1 MNVQKD
7 MNILRKCYLI
17 KNALMIA
24 KKSVRFTYTTMYR
37 N

>member
-17 KNALMIA
+17 KTALMIA
-24 KKSVRFTYTTMYR
+24 KKSVKFTYTILYR